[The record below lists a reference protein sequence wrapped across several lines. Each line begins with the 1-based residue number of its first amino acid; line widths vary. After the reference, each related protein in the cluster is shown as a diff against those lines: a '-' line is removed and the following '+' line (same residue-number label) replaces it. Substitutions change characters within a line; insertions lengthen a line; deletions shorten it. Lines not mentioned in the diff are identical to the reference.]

1 MIEVSSFNY
10 FTLSAII
17 ILSVGLL
24 LLLQFLI
31 KYFFNWLQLR
41 KISLRIM
48 LSKIIEILFS
58 ILILFLFNLLS
69 PELFSFTRIK
79 TGLIF
84 LGIGLIIALPVA
96 YLSYSAIKTGEFG
109 EKYGQILAK
118 TPSDK
123 FLTFITLLILVG
135 PAEDLFFI
143 GFVQNILI
151 DRLGWIS
158 VLVYILLFTG
168 YHYINVLSGIEAKQE
183 FMMMLPV
190 RLIIATVLS
199 LSFLLTKTIVYT
211 LLIHNLFDTLNYLA
225 LLSARKIPEQ

>member
-58 ILILFLFNLLS
+58 ILILVLFNLLS

-123 FLTFITLLILVG
+123 LLTFITLLILVG

-143 GFVQNILI
+143 GFVQNIFI